1 MFSDTY
7 APIDLARPWLKLK
20 HCLSHGTTSP
30 VWHGWSTSFYKAKPL
45 TSHQSHPKRRGMINL
60 VVVYQ
65 LWNHPRREL
74 WMIYNPMWMISWTS
88 WCFWSSPSERRLWQQ
103 MMRGQLV
110 APGVGGQWEVEFP
123 YVMTFLSCTYKM
135 PSVWIRIRYSTHFM
149 LTLWT
154 MKGFVLQLRMRETV
168 FYVFGFIGIHWWYCK
183 WLTLLRCPV
192 AAFWCDLLVISALC
206 VLRLG
211 LKMCM

>member
-20 HCLSHGTTSP
+20 HCLSHGITSP
-30 VWHGWSTSFYKAKPL
+30 VWHGWSTSFYKAKPF

-88 WCFWSSPSERRLWQQ
+88 WCFWSTPSERRLWQQ
-103 MMRGQLV
+103 MMR
-110 APGVGGQWEVEFP
+110 ASWWRPGFGWMGSWVSICHDFP
-123 YVMTFLSCTYKM
+123 VLYIKDAIRFNQDPIFHTFYADPLHYE
-135 PSVWIRIRYSTHFM
+135 RICVTATHA
-149 LTLWT
+149 W
-154 MKGFVLQLRMRETV
+154 KFV
-168 FYVFGFIGIHWWYCK
+168 FHVFGFIRIHWWYCK
-183 WLTLLRCPV
+183 WLTLLWCPV
-192 AAFWCDLLVISALC
+192 TAFWCDLLVMQDYVCL
-206 VLRLG
+206 V
-211 LKMCM
+211 